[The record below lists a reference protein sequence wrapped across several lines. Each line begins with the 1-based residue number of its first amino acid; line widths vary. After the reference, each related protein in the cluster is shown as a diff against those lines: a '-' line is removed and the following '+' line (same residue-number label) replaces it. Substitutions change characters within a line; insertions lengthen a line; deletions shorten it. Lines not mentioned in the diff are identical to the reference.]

1 MNFNT
6 QEIKSELHSS
16 LDEFIDEDF
25 YDELSKLNL
34 NQTLDLYKKTLNKS
48 VDRHLVSD
56 AETSILY
63 SGGLDSIVS
72 AISSDIKDSIKC
84 FYFNSYQKNDRSLPN

>member
-1 MNFNT
+1 MNLNT

-34 NQTLDLYKKTLNKS
+34 NQTLDLYKK
-48 VDRHLVSD
+48 R
-56 AETSILY
+56 
-63 SGGLDSIVS
+63 
-72 AISSDIKDSIKC
+72 
-84 FYFNSYQKNDRSLPN
+84 